1 MQTSINN
8 ELQLTVPMDVCS
20 LCDLRWR
27 AWPTAAAGV
36 AAGMMDD
43 ILIALHEAVAN
54 ALTHSDASS
63 IPPTMGIPVLFV
75 RTRLATGHRLD
86 SAAWITSGESSTA
99 FTQSVNVL
107 I

>member
-1 MQTSINN
+1 
-8 ELQLTVPMDVCS
+8 
-20 LCDLRWR
+20 
-27 AWPTAAAGV
+27 
-36 AAGMMDD
+36 MMDD